1 MKKMDYSKKKSGQKM
16 DSLVKQETGS
26 PGNEVWANIIY
37 NCIGIM
43 WTKVTFYFILILAAN
58 IYSLF

>member
-26 PGNEVWANIIY
+26 PGNEV
-37 NCIGIM
+37 
-43 WTKVTFYFILILAAN
+43 
-58 IYSLF
+58 